1 MMRLYH
7 QMLQRF
13 LQKEKRRGKEPLN
26 ITVKRKDD
34 NDVTKED
41 VVEEEKQEDNADQAI
56 ENELLDSVSA
66 SFKTKARSLLT
77 NLKRNRS
84 KGHLDWTPEGE
95 IVVSGNR
102 VEGSNLVDLIQDSLR
117 SRKGFKDPVGW
128 KTFNEALAMNNT
140 PELLIT
146 NTKRRDAMRDRKQPE
161 KGAGTTPTTSKRKGK
176 KRRQSSQ
183 QQSPQQKKPWELY

>member
-1 MMRLYH
+1 M
-7 QMLQRF
+7 
-13 LQKEKRRGKEPLN
+13 N
-26 ITVKRKDD
+26 ITVKRVKKDD
-34 NDVTKED
+34 DANDDTKD
-41 VVEEEKQEDNADQAI
+41 VEEKQEDNADQAI
-56 ENELLDSVSA
+56 ENELLDTVSA

-102 VEGSNLVDLIQDSLR
+102 VEGSNLVDLIHDSLR

-128 KTFNEALAMNNT
+128 KTFTEPLALNNT
-140 PELLIT
+140 PESLIT
-146 NTKRRDAMRDRKQPE
+146 NTKRRDTMRESKQ
-161 KGAGTTPTTSKRKGK
+161 AAATPTTSKRKGK

-183 QQSPQQKKPWELY
+183 QQSPQQQQQQKKPWEIY